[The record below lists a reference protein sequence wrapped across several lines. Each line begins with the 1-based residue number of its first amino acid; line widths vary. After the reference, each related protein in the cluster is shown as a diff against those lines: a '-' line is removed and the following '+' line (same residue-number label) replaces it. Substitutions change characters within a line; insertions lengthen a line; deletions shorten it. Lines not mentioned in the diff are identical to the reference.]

1 MSYSFF
7 LSNYYNRGPFLH
19 YKTRANVYMVLGE
32 GGVVGNCFGIRYCSY
47 LGVGGFHVLVNLL
60 VALVFGY
67 GMRSCQTSVIL
78 NHCIKTQFLVCI
90 SCNVH
95 VGVTELY
102 LRIL

>member
-1 MSYSFF
+1 M
-7 LSNYYNRGPFLH
+7 H

-67 GMRSCQTSVIL
+67 GVPNFC
-78 NHCIKTQFLVCI
+78 NFLITVLKRGFWF
-90 SCNVH
+90 V
-95 VGVTELY
+95 
-102 LRIL
+102 